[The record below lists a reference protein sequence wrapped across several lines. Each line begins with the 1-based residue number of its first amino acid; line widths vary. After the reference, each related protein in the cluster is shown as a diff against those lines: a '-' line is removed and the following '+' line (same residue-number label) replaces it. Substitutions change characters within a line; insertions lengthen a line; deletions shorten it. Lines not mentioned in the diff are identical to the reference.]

1 MEVFV
6 CFVCYNIIVVEL
18 WDFLVFFNF
27 IDFFVVRKFYR
38 ELYYLK
44 FFVFFYEVK
53 ENNYFNIN
61 NLKEVKLN

>member
-18 WDFLVFFNF
+18 WDFLVLFNF
-27 IDFFVVRKFYR
+27 IDFFVVRKLYR

-53 ENNYFNIN
+53 ENNYFKIN